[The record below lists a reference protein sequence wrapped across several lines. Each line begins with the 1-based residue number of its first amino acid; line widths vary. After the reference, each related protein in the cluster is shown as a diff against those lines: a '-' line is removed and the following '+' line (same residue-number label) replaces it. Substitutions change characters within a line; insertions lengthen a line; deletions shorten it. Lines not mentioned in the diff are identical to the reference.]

1 MFGNGAKF
9 VGSPIG
15 SVNSAGI
22 TNNNSQQNQQ
32 QTNRNLWPQAT
43 AFQGG
48 DYFFSPVTV
57 PISDTSLLTT
67 NSVTQQPPYLSSFPI
82 ELIKNWNSSV
92 LGLSQVS
99 NSSIFVQTQSADI
112 VNNTFTQTITS
123 TSSPTQVRRND
134 TIEGWEPG
142 SLVEPLH
149 ISLPIT
155 SASIKAENP
164 SDGSSS
170 STFSNNSSKK
180 DKKFLAAAKCN
191 KNLNEIILNQ
201 HASNN
206 TICEITK
213 VEPITPIVAG
223 CSRTVPLTWHHG
235 FHQFETNIS
244 NPNKVDNYANQTSNE
259 LSSAQLLQIKTE
271 PCQVSE
277 VTTSN
282 NFITTTS
289 LSASPA
295 LIKIEQ
301 KSPTTSTS
309 SSVSTVPVTSTT
321 TNMELQTNN
330 NLVQQNNGATI
341 PIGIAVGRQRL
352 QETSQTLTTVPQL
365 QSKDLNRFNMGLDL
379 GYAPNISQ
387 NMFFTGATTIPFTD
401 VMHQNHQNLA
411 MT

>member
-1 MFGNGAKF
+1 M
-9 VGSPIG
+9 
-15 SVNSAGI
+15 
-22 TNNNSQQNQQ
+22 
-32 QTNRNLWPQAT
+32 
-43 AFQGG
+43 
-48 DYFFSPVTV
+48 
-57 PISDTSLLTT
+57 
-67 NSVTQQPPYLSSFPI
+67 
-82 ELIKNWNSSV
+82 
-92 LGLSQVS
+92 
-99 NSSIFVQTQSADI
+99 QTQSADI

-155 SASIKAENP
+155 TASIKAENP
-164 SDGSSS
+164 SDGSTS
-170 STFSNNSSKK
+170 STFSNSSKK

-191 KNLNEIILNQ
+191 KTLNEIILNQ

-244 NPNKVDNYANQTSNE
+244 NPNKVDNYANQTPNE

-321 TNMELQTNN
+321 TNNMELQTSN
-330 NLVQQNNGATI
+330 NLVQQNNG
-341 PIGIAVGRQRL
+341 
-352 QETSQTLTTVPQL
+352 
-365 QSKDLNRFNMGLDL
+365 KC
-379 GYAPNISQ
+379 
-387 NMFFTGATTIPFTD
+387 
-401 VMHQNHQNLA
+401 
-411 MT
+411 